1 MVRRPTRARRRLRA
15 GERPAT
21 ATPARRMSMAA
32 VAAPAVATATELGVH
47 SEVGTLRR
55 VMIHRPDLELK
66 RLTPTNHDELLFDDV
81 LWVKRARQQH
91 DTFAD
96 LLRDPGVEVLY
107 LEQLLAETLALPE
120 ARAWVLDRAV
130 TAFTMGPGM
139 ADEIR
144 AYLEGVDPTILADHL
159 IGGLTAREAIDIVRR
174 GGTTDIGNGQ
184 AARGSLVVSA
194 MVPDDFVLRPLPN
207 SYFTRDPSAWIY
219 GGVVVNPMYWPARRL
234 EALNV
239 EAIYRF
245 HPEFRDAGFQFWYS
259 REDDGESFGRV
270 SSEGGDIMPIGNRTV
285 AIGMSER
292 TTGQMIEKIA
302 LKLFKHGA
310 ADRVI
315 AAGMTRDRAH
325 MHLDTVFTFL
335 DRDAVTMFPKVVNSI
350 TAYSVRPADKEG
362 EIEVTKETSFLDAI
376 KDALSIKN
384 LRIVGTGGDAWQA
397 EREQWDDGNNV
408 VALEPGVVVGYDKN
422 EYTNA
427 QLRKAGIEVISL
439 DGSEIGKGRGGGH
452 CMTCPILRDPA

>member
-1 MVRRPTRARRRLRA
+1 
-15 GERPAT
+15 
-21 ATPARRMSMAA
+21 MAA
-32 VAAPAVATATELGVH
+32 NADGGATSTRFGVH
-47 SEVGTLRR
+47 SEVGKLRR

-66 RLTPTNHDELLFDDV
+66 RLTPNNHDELLFDDV
-81 LWVKRARQQH
+81 LWVRRARQQH
-91 DTFAD
+91 DVFGD
-96 LLRDPGVEVLY
+96 LLRDRGVEVLY
-107 LEQLLAETLALPE
+107 LEVLLAETMAQ
-120 ARAWVLDRAV
+120 ADGRAWVLDRAV
-130 TAFTMGPGM
+130 TQFTVGAGM
-139 ADEIR
+139 ADEVR
-144 AYLEGVDPTILADHL
+144 AYLDEVDPTVLADHL
-159 IGGLTAREAIDIVRR
+159 IGGLTVREASELLKGKGDGKVGSGAI
-174 GGTTDIGNGQ
+174 
-184 AARGSLVVSA
+184 AKGSLIVSSSEA
-194 MVPDDFVLRPLPN
+194 DDFVLRPLPN

-245 HPEFRDAGFQFWYS
+245 HPSFRDAGFEFWYS
-259 REDDGESFGRV
+259 REQEGESFGRA

-302 LKLFKHGA
+302 LELFAKGA

-335 DRDAVTMFPKVVNSI
+335 DRDAVTLFPKVVDSI
-350 TAYSVRPADKEG
+350 TSYSVRPGDRVG
-362 EIEVTKETSFLDAI
+362 ELDVRRDDSFLGAI
-376 KDALSIKN
+376 KDALKIKN
-384 LRIVGTGGDAWQA
+384 LRVIGTGGDAWQA

-408 VALEPGVVVGYDKN
+408 VALEPGVVVAYERN
-422 EYTNA
+422 EFTNT
-427 QLRKAGIEVISL
+427 LMRKAGIEVLTI

-452 CMTCPILRDPA
+452 CMTCPILRDPV

>member
-1 MVRRPTRARRRLRA
+1 MTSVV
-15 GERPAT
+15 GEG
-21 ATPARRMSMAA
+21 
-32 VAAPAVATATELGVH
+32 VATGTRFGVH
-47 SEVGTLRR
+47 SEVGKLRR

-66 RLTPTNHDELLFDDV
+66 RLTPNNHDDLLFVDV
-81 LWVKRARQQH
+81 LWVRRARQQH
-91 DTFAD
+91 DAFGD
-96 LLRDPGVEVLY
+96 LLRDRGVEVLY
-107 LEQLLAETLALPE
+107 LETLLAETLAQAD
-120 ARAWVLDRAV
+120 ARRWVLDSAV
-130 TAFTMGPGM
+130 TSFTVGAGM
-139 ADEIR
+139 FDEIR
-144 AYLEGVDPTILADHL
+144 AYMDEVDPVTLADHL
-159 IGGLTAREAIDIVRR
+159 IGGLTVREAAELLKGKGDGKVGSGAI
-174 GGTTDIGNGQ
+174 
-184 AARGSLVVSA
+184 AKGSLVVSA
-194 MVPDDFVLRPLPN
+194 SEEDDFVLRPLPN

-259 REDDGESFGRV
+259 REDEGESFGRV

-302 LKLFKHGA
+302 LALFKQGA

-350 TAYSVRPADKEG
+350 TAYSVRPADREG
-362 EIEVTKETSFLDAI
+362 ELEVTKERSFLDAI
-376 KDALSIKN
+376 KDALKLKD
-384 LRIVGTGGDAWQA
+384 LRVIPTGGDTWQA

-408 VALEPGVVVGYDKN
+408 VALEPGVVVAYDKN
-422 EYTNA
+422 EHTNA

-452 CMTCPILRDPA
+452 CMTCPLLRDPV